1 MSDWKD
7 QLSQL
12 VYSTDQGKIAEETQP
27 EVIPEGDGIV
37 RLQRQTK
44 GRKGKGVTVVSGI
57 AAPQQELKVIAKKLK
72 QHCGVGGAVKDYT
85 IELQGDQ
92 REAAQQWLQQQGYTV
107 KLAGG

>member
-12 VYSTDQGKIAEETQP
+12 VYSTEQGKIPPEPEP
-27 EVIPEGDGIV
+27 EVVPQGDGIV

-44 GRKGKGVTVVSGI
+44 GRKGKGVTLVTGI
-57 AAPQQELKVIAKKLK
+57 VATQNELKDLAKKLK

-92 REAAQQWLQQQGYTV
+92 RQAAQQWLQKQGYTV